1 MRAIYLGIALIV
13 LSPCL
18 FASLNSILKIQ
29 RNGWLM
35 TAGMISAICLVMVGI
50 ILTRSRK
57 TGS

>member
-13 LSPCL
+13 LSPCI
-18 FASLNSILKIQ
+18 FASLNSVSKIQ
-29 RNGWLM
+29 RNSMLM

-50 ILTRSRK
+50 ILRRSSK